1 MVYVWYKLACSSAE
15 SYMHLYI
22 TESWYLLNCPLN
34 IYAVIDICI
43 PSTFNYEDYSI
54 FTCCSKLTSTQMRP
68 INGYMYGLKTLTKQS
83 QSHFINMDIKI
94 ESMALVTVVNICQLV
109 YAGCQRV
116 CFCSKAITALLQKK
130 KETFW
135 HPGYNW
141 CGPFIEIYLF
151 TDLISTYQKI
161 KTITCMY
168 YM

>member
-1 MVYVWYKLACSSAE
+1 MFAQLSPNYICCDKYVFPT
-15 SYMHLYI
+15 HLI
-22 TESWYLLNCPLN
+22 MKIIAFS
-34 IYAVIDICI
+34 
-43 PSTFNYEDYSI
+43 
-54 FTCCSKLTSTQMRP
+54 TSTQMLP

-94 ESMALVTVVNICQLV
+94 ESMALVTVVNIFQLV

-116 CFCSKAITALLQKK
+116 CFCSKAITASLQKK
-130 KETFW
+130 ETLW

-141 CGPFIEIYLF
+141 CGPFIEIYIGQICLNWPHF
-151 TDLISTYQKI
+151 HSNNSTYQKI